1 VKVERKYHGNRA
13 TAALVGFLILL
24 GIGAF
29 NSENNLLF
37 LVFALVQAAVLVSG
51 IISGA
56 MMMNLKIER
65 QAPASV
71 TLGSPLLLRYV
82 VRNTGRFMPA
92 LALTILEIDEAE
104 LARGSRRRGRGASR
118 NGAGGSAGPARGG
131 LSRLLGPARG
141 FVGYLA
147 PGQSQEV
154 IVLARPTRRGELH
167 LPAVRIVSG
176 FPFGM
181 VRKSVTV
188 HKSDTV
194 LVLPEVRRLR
204 REAYTHLVSRSDVGQ
219 TSTALKGRGDEFY
232 GLRSYSYG
240 DSPRLISWKSSAR
253 LGSLVVRENASSASG
268 QLWVVLSFPP
278 GPGAVR
284 PENAAAQSVEALRE
298 DSITL
303 VASLIEA
310 ALASGVEPGLIVI
323 GADVCLQPATGGRQR
338 GLLMESLARLDAEQ
352 LASTA
357 GRSAKGEAGA
367 TRGVVPP
374 RGPCIVV
381 HAGEVDPTVGPA
393 GASHVRGADLASLS
407 LLAGA
412 TSGAGPRLFGSS
424 LRGPA

>member
-1 VKVERKYHGNRA
+1 MKVERKYHGNRA

-37 LVFALVQAAVLVSG
+37 LIFALVQAAVLVSG

-65 QAPASV
+65 LAPASV
-71 TLGSPLLLRYV
+71 ALGAPLLLRYV

-92 LALTILEIDEAE
+92 LALTIVEVDEAE
-104 LARGSRRRGRGASR
+104 LARGSRGRGRLASR
-118 NGAGGSAGPARGG
+118 RDTGGAAGIVRGALSALAGPV
-131 LSRLLGPARG
+131 RG
-141 FVGYLA
+141 FAGYLA

-188 HKSDTV
+188 HQHDTL

-232 GLRSYSYG
+232 GLRGYSSG

-278 GPGAVR
+278 APGDAR
-284 PENAAAQSVEALRE
+284 PGSAAARGIEALRE

-303 VASLIEA
+303 VASLVEA
-310 ALASGVEPGLIVI
+310 ALASGVEPGLIVV
-323 GADVCLQPATGGRQR
+323 GADLCIQPAAGGRQR
-338 GLLMESLARLDAEQ
+338 GLLMESLAKLDAGQ
-352 LASTA
+352 LA
-357 GRSAKGEAGA
+357 GKGARGDASA

-393 GASHVRGADLASLS
+393 GASHVRGADLDSLS
-407 LLAGA
+407 LLSGAAG
-412 TSGAGPRLFGSS
+412 GAGPRMFGSS